1 LVNVFNP
8 FFIVLCSD
16 MMMQQILL
24 LSAAE

>member
-1 LVNVFNP
+1 
-8 FFIVLCSD
+8 